1 MKNITGHLYE
11 KNNKWQMS
19 ISYYDENG
27 ERRRKS
33 QSTGLQVKGNKK
45 NAQYMLD
52 ELLSEYR
59 KDEIKLTGS
68 DITMDVFMQ
77 EWLEDIEYKVRDNTY
92 TIYYYNVNKH
102 IIPYFKSNQIKIK
115 ELKQR
120 DLRRFYDY
128 KKRSLSENTVKKL
141 HANIHKA
148 LDQAVSDGLLSYNPA
163 NGIKFTKDKSFKG
176 NFYCSNEIKTLKEIT
191 KDHIL
196 EVPIYLT
203 IFYGFRR
210 SEVLGLRWSA
220 IDFSN
225 KTIHVNHTITISKG
239 TPVGHD
245 RTKSETSNRYL
256 PMNNEMI
263 SYLKNVRKK
272 QLENKIFYGDTYID
286 SGYVCTYPNGEVIKP
301 DYLSRGFNK
310 ILKENSDKI
319 KKIRFHDLRHSA
331 ATTLLSLGF
340 TLEDIKEWLG
350 HSDIST
356 TQIYAHFQDE
366 QKIVMMNKLAEK
378 IG

>member
-1 MKNITGHLYE
+1 MGNITGSLYE
-11 KNNKWQMS
+11 KNNKWQMC

-27 ERRRKS
+27 KRKRKS
-33 QSTGLQVKGNKK
+33 QSTGLSIKGNKK
-45 NAQYMLD
+45 NAQQMLD
-52 ELLSEYR
+52 ALICEYR
-59 KDEIKLTGS
+59 QDEIKLTGT
-68 DITMDVFMQ
+68 DITLDQLMT
-77 EWLEDIEYKVRDNTY
+77 EWLEDIQYKVRDNTY
-92 TIYYYNVNKH
+92 AGYKYMVKCH
-102 IIPYFKSNQIKIK
+102 IIPYFKNHPVKIK

-128 KKRSLSENTVKKL
+128 KKRTLSENTVKKL
-141 HANIHKA
+141 HSNIHKA
-148 LDQAVSDGLLSYNPA
+148 LEQAVSDGLLSYNPST
-163 NGIKFTKDKSFKG
+163 GIKFKKDKSFKG
-176 NFYCSNEIKTLKEIT
+176 NFYNEEEIKLLKEIS
-191 KDHIL
+191 KNNII

-220 IDFSN
+220 INFTN
-225 KTIHVNHTITISKG
+225 KTIHVNHTITNAKG

-245 RTKSETSNRYL
+245 RTKSDTSNRYL
-256 PMNNEMI
+256 PMNDEVIN
-263 SYLKNVRKK
+263 YLKIVRKK
-272 QLENKIFYGDTYID
+272 QLENKMLYGDTYID

-301 DYLSRGFNK
+301 DYLTRSFKKLLEKN
-310 ILKENSDKI
+310 NDVI
-319 KKIRFHDLRHSA
+319 KQIRFHDLRHSA

-356 TQIYAHFQDE
+356 TQIYAHFQDK
-366 QKIVMMNKLAEK
+366 QKIVMLEKLAEK

>member
-1 MKNITGHLYE
+1 MRNITGHLYE
-11 KNNKWQMS
+11 KNNKWQMC

-27 ERRRKS
+27 NRKRKS
-33 QSTGLQVKGNKK
+33 QSTGLSIKGNKK
-45 NAQYMLD
+45 NAQQILD
-52 ELLSEYR
+52 KLLSEYR
-59 KDEIKLTGS
+59 EDEIRLTGS
-68 DITMDVFMQ
+68 DITMDQLMC
-77 EWLEDIEYKVRDNTY
+77 EWLNDIQYKVRDNTY
-92 TIYYYNVNKH
+92 SIYSYSVNKH
-102 IIPYFKSNQIKIK
+102 IIPYFKIHQIKVK

-148 LDQAVSDGLLSYNPA
+148 LDQAVSDGLISYNPSD
-163 NGIKFTKDKSFKG
+163 GIKFTKDKSFKG
-176 NFYCSNEIKTLKEIT
+176 DFYNEEEIKILKEIS
-191 KDHIL
+191 KDNIL

-210 SEVLGLRWSA
+210 SEVLGLRWTS
-220 IDFSN
+220 IDLKS
-225 KTIHVNHTITISKG
+225 KIIHVDHTITIARGK
-239 TPVGHD
+239 PVGHD

-256 PMNNEMI
+256 PMNDEMV

-272 QLENKIFYGDTYID
+272 QLENKVFYGDTYID

-301 DYLSRGFNK
+301 DYLTRGFNK
-310 ILKENSDKI
+310 ILNQNLDKI

-340 TLEDIKEWLG
+340 SLEDIKEWLG

-356 TQIYAHFQDE
+356 TQIYAHFQDK
-366 QKIVMMNKLAEK
+366 QKIVMMNKLADK